1 MRIERV
7 RFFMRKTAHIC
18 LSSHDEVMYRSDQD
32 LVIGFNCLALA
43 VLETES
49 RLLAEG
55 FIPTH
60 NHKLVQ
66 TDSITEL
73 LKKERYAYT
82 RYFNTKY
89 KRKGRLGENQAFTLD
104 VEGVFHTQTAANYVI
119 KQGLHHGLASTPF
132 EYPHCSANAFFRKEL
147 GKDYTPALLDPRS
160 RYNYLPHNH
169 VLPLSYRMAEN
180 GLILRED
187 ILDTAYV
194 QEIYITP
201 RNFLYQMNRLTDSKI
216 VEEQLKDNALPPVT
230 LEAIEKG
237 VPDFDMRQALI
248 LEQGRI
254 DRKVLTDVELCT
266 IIDRYYLPRYLKQGE
281 TIYDLPMPRRTE
293 IGNVIWADAKRAFDR
308 NCTSPIKGRKTDA
321 RQIRRCVVL

>member
-1 MRIERV
+1 
-7 RFFMRKTAHIC
+7 MRKTVHIC

-32 LVIGFNCLALA
+32 LVMGFNCLALA

-66 TDSITEL
+66 TDNISEL

-89 KRKGRLGENQAFTLD
+89 KRKGKLGENHAFSLD

-147 GKDYTPALLDPRS
+147 GKDFTPALLEPRS

-169 VLPLSYRMAEN
+169 ALPLSYRMAEN

-216 VEEQLKDNALPPVT
+216 VEEQLKDNTLPPVT
-230 LEAIEKG
+230 LETIENG
-237 VPDFDMRQALI
+237 VPDFDMRQALVM
-248 LEQGRI
+248 EQGRV
-254 DRKVLTDVELCT
+254 DRAVLTDIELCA
-266 IIDRYYLPRYLKQGE
+266 IIDSHYLPRFLNTSG
-281 TIYDLPMPRRTE
+281 TVYDLAPSRRTDMA
-293 IGNVIWADAKRAFDR
+293 NAIWADARRSFVR
-308 NCTSPIKGRKTDA
+308 NSTPSPIAGRKTDA
-321 RQIRRCVVL
+321 KQIRRCVVL